1 VGAGGVA
8 IGLAAG
14 WLIGHVR
21 ARLSDLPVEITVSLL
36 TPYAAYLPAELVGAS
51 GVLAAVTAGLYLGRR
66 ASRIMGSD
74 VRLAGRA
81 VWEMLVFLL
90 NAMVFILVGLQIATL
105 VHEMARATLI
115 RLVGVGLAVSAALVG
130 VRALWILGIAAG
142 QRLVSPQRPPLGG
155 PEVVVLSWSGMRGAV
170 SLAAALAVPLA
181 LPDGSPWPAREAG
194 IVITFTVILVTL
206 VGQGMSLPFVIKA
219 VHLGADE
226 DVRAEERH
234 ARTVLVDEAL
244 RRIEAL
250 YGEWPAHRPL
260 LDQLRTSYRHRAEHA
275 GTFDQAPSSEA
286 EQELVEHRQIRRS
299 VIDAQREAVLL
310 MRDRGVIDD
319 DVLRTIER
327 ELDLEELRMEA

>member
-1 VGAGGVA
+1 M
-8 IGLAAG
+8 
-14 WLIGHVR
+14 
-21 ARLSDLPVEITVSLL
+21 SLL
-36 TPYAAYLPAELVGAS
+36 TPYAAYLPAELLGAS

-90 NAMVFILVGLQIATL
+90 NGIVFLLIGLQIA
-105 VHEMARATLI
+105 
-115 RLVGVGLAVSAALVG
+115 ALVPRDG
-130 VRALWILGIAAG
+130 PRRADPARRGGARG
-142 QRLVSPQRPPLGG
+142 QRRADRGAGPLDHRHRRLAAARLAPGAG
-155 PEVVVLSWSGMRGAV
+155 AAAREVVVLSWSGMRGVV

-181 LPDGSPWPAREAG
+181 LPDGSPWPAREAV

-206 VGQGMSLPFVIKA
+206 VGQGVSLPFVIRA
-219 VHLGADE
+219 VRLGGDADA
-226 DVRAEERH
+226 RAEEQR
-234 ARTVLVDEAL
+234 ARRALVGRGGAPD
-244 RRIEAL
+244 RRAVRAVA
-250 YGEWPAHRPL
+250 GPPAAPRPAAATYATAPS
-260 LDQLRTSYRHRAEHA
+260 TSRP
-275 GTFDQAPSSEA
+275 FDQTPGSAA
-286 EQELVEHRQIRRS
+286 EQELVEHRLIRRS